1 MTPRLMSLLYFQFYL
16 VVGYYHVS
24 AEEYDLSWKTPHC
37 VLCLRLTGVVF
48 DIYDGSKNEVGEL
61 HIVYSVLD

>member
-1 MTPRLMSLLYFQFYL
+1 MLLYFQFYL

-37 VLCLRLTGVVF
+37 VLCLRLTGVVI
-48 DIYDGSKNEVGEL
+48 DLYDGSKNEVG
-61 HIVYSVLD
+61 